1 MITGRVDQAYC
12 NMMAEEHNSFRY
24 QLIQKAGFLITTD
37 GSVDD
42 RVQPEDVKNYQVP
55 PPATI
60 DPLSTNP
67 VTKPVESGCSE
78 TLIMKLMR
86 KSNLIKRRT

>member
-1 MITGRVDQAYC
+1 MEDQAHC
-12 NMMAEEHNSFRY
+12 TMMAEEHNSFRY
-24 QLIQKAGFLITTD
+24 QLIQKAGFLLTTD

-60 DPLSTNP
+60 DPLSRNP

-78 TLIMKLMR
+78 TLIMILMR
-86 KSNLIKRRT
+86 KSNLIKRRK

>member
-1 MITGRVDQAYC
+1 
-12 NMMAEEHNSFRY
+12 MAEEHNSFRY
-24 QLIQKAGFLITTD
+24 QLIEKAGFLLTTD
-37 GSVDD
+37 CSVDD
-42 RVQPEDVKNYQVP
+42 RVQPEDVKNYQVL

-67 VTKPVESGCSE
+67 VTKLAESGCSE

-86 KSNLIKRRT
+86 KSNLIKRST